1 MSAPSMSHSQYNVSL
16 ALETEPAA
24 QLPVIMTQ
32 GASEQKEDEEN
43 SLFKSMQNGRLF
55 DSIVPDEFDQSSVQ
69 TEKKKLEES

>member
-1 MSAPSMSHSQYNVSL
+1 VSL

-55 DSIVPDEFDQSSVQ
+55 DSIVPDEFD
-69 TEKKKLEES
+69 